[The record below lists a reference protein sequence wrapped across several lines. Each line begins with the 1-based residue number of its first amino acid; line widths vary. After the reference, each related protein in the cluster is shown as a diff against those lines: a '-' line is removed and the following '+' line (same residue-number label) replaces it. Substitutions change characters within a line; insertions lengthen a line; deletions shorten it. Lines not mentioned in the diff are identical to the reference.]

1 MMRNIRKTLLILGG
15 IALIAALVGG
25 GILYFCKKDAPLPD
39 LHHYKALRTL
49 SAALILAE
57 KPDAISVFFADE
69 GAESLREEFAKTGLM
84 LTNTTFSGT
93 CSIVLFTQA
102 PKDWNPLKNRV
113 AANGLLVRL
122 INAKGLKKADFKA
135 DLDTFPFRSY
145 HLWMPGEYDWLLIGR
160 EKPRK
165 LKLSALFDLFTREN
179 LFDSFAA
186 AGLMEPADIFSSY
199 VGTWEE
205 LKDAFGG
212 DLMQTVLPENFVTR
226 DVPPIDWLAK
236 GDLEADILKK
246 FCREVRSRQ
255 VIRREVLKGAICARR
270 GDEDGA
276 LDAWSAAWK
285 RNPNDSMLLERLYR
299 LAVNAR
305 TFMKVGNL
313 RGAAKCYETMIA
325 IRPTD
330 IPVLKAYAE
339 CLFALGQK
347 PLAEKVLER
356 ARFLTNSSLKEEK

>member
-1 MMRNIRKTLLILGG
+1 MTRKTRNLLLIFSG
-15 IALIAALVGG
+15 IVLLAALIGG
-25 GILYFCKKDAPLPD
+25 AFAILGKKDQPLPN

-57 KPDAISVFFADE
+57 KPDAVSVYFADE
-69 GAESLREEFAKTGLM
+69 GAEVLREDFTKTGLM
-84 LTNTTFSGT
+84 LTNATFSGA
-93 CSIVLFTQA
+93 CSIVLFSKT
-102 PKDWNPLKNRV
+102 PKEWGSLTTHI

-122 INAKGLKKADFKA
+122 INAKDLKKAAFKE
-135 DLDTFPFRSY
+135 DLTTFPYASY

-165 LKLSALFDLFTREN
+165 LKLNALFELFTREN
-179 LFDSFAA
+179 LFDEFAS

-199 VGTWEE
+199 VGTWAE

-212 DLMQTVLPENFVTR
+212 DLTENVLPENFVTR
-226 DVPPIDWLAK
+226 DIPSLDWLTK

-246 FCREVRSRQ
+246 FHQEVRSRQ
-255 VIRREVLKGAICARR
+255 IIRREVLKGAIFARH

-276 LDAWSAAWK
+276 LDAWSAAWR

-313 RGAAKCYETMIA
+313 KGAAKCYETMIA

-330 IPVLKAYAE
+330 IPVLKAYAD
-339 CLFALGQK
+339 CLLTLGQR
-347 PLAEKVLER
+347 PLAQKVLEK
-356 ARFLTNSSLKEEK
+356 AREFEKSKPK